1 MVVLELLFNA
11 QAQFLPRYSH
21 CKVCQY
27 CTSSPILQKKI
38 ELFAFWRALRPDG
51 RGRRTR
57 EACPICPLQPG
68 IFRHFR
74 HRVRRESGDEDVFPV
89 VVEVGEMAGGG
100 GVAEVEIPVE
110 VQEGAV
116 IGVQGGGED

>member
-1 MVVLELLFNA
+1 MPVARGFVTARGQPHPKQSGTPERVSTSTTQL
-11 QAQFLPRYSH
+11 QRSR
-21 CKVCQY
+21 V
-27 CTSSPILQKKI
+27 TSSRLP
-38 ELFAFWRALRPDG
+38 
-51 RGRRTR
+51 
-57 EACPICPLQPG
+57 
-68 IFRHFR
+68 
-74 HRVRRESGDEDVFPV
+74 RVRRESGDEDVFPV